1 MKQWHVHYMNKYP
14 QGRVSA
20 SESAMDVYDS
30 EGVHC
35 VALRKDGGGNLVDRS
50 EELGCKDRHDLSP
63 IPKDAR
69 LYKVCPIKGH
79 ITKDEKFEQRK
90 DLVED
95 FMVGTKVGSC
105 VEDLKHMSFDEKQR
119 LQK

>member
-20 SESAMDVYDS
+20 SDSAMDVYDS

-69 LYKVCPIKGH
+69 LYKLDPKSGYIV
-79 ITKDEKFEQRK
+79 KDEKFDERK
-90 DLVED
+90 DKVKS
-95 FMVGTKVGSC
+95 FMVGSKVGAC
-105 VEDLKHMSFDEKQR
+105 KEDLLEMSFDEKQR

>member
-14 QGRVSA
+14 QGRVHS
-20 SESAMDVYDS
+20 SDSSMDVFDS

-50 EELGCKDRHDLSP
+50 EELGCQDRHDLSP

-69 LYKVCPIKGH
+69 LYKVCPKQGH
-79 ITKDEKFEQRK
+79 IMKDEKFEERK
-90 DLVED
+90 SKVKD
-95 FMVGTKVGSC
+95 FMIGSKVGSC
-105 VEDLKHMSFDEKQR
+105 VEDLKNMSFDEKQK